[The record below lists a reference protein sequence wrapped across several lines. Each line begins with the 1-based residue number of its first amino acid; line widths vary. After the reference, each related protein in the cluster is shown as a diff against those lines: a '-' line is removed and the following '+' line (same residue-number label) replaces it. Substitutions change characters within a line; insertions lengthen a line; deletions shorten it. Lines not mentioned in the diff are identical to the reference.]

1 MYFPYLRGRQFE
13 LIALREL
20 VDNDRMSE
28 KVIPIVEP
36 VKPTSTLLKTLKS
49 FSKKKKKIVIIF
61 NPTVGNFRK
70 ELLKL
75 KKSDPQKASE
85 LIDVLSNDECI
96 MKGYIMCDEIVNKIK
111 DSDEKKE
118 FVIINRTRDDLDH
131 YQRIFKDVPPM
142 YSLIPDDRAYKRV
155 VTESRVLLED
165 CFNKKE
171 RNADYSDTVDE
182 FYSDIHLFYEEE
194 NYTGFADY
202 TVVGEDYNESGFAPI
217 AVVIH
222 IIYFDN
228 DNYARIHHF
237 VSDSNDDIED
247 PARKFGEALDKLVKW
262 CDSKDV
268 AKTLGLSEL
277 YKCYEEKRYPGL
289 GVVKKMSIM
298 HHLELISDYLE
309 EKK

>member
-96 MKGYIMCDEIVNKIK
+96 IKGYIMCDEIVNKIK

-118 FVIINRTRDDLDH
+118 FVIINRTRDDLDY

-247 PARKFGEALDKLVKW
+247 PARKFGEALEKLVKW
-262 CDSKDV
+262 CDNKDV

-277 YKCYEEKRYPGL
+277 YKCYEEEKYPGL

-309 EKK
+309 EK